1 MNQSYLERR
10 LTLNTPVQKN
20 DQLTVYIEDLTHDG
34 AGVAKVDG
42 YPLFIAGGLPNET
55 VEVHVLKTL
64 KNYGFAKLKNI
75 VEPSPFRVEAPCPV
89 FYECGGCQLQHMT
102 YEGQL
107 AWKESMVRNV
117 MKRIGKIDAPVLP
130 VKGMDK
136 PWEYRNKSQIPFDLE
151 NGQVIAGFY
160 QSKSHRIADT
170 NTCLIQTDEADRL
183 LRAVKENALKLDLIP
198 YNEETKKGQLRH
210 LVVRKGRATGEIMV
224 VLVTKHAKL
233 SKQDAIIQFI
243 REVEPNVKS
252 IVHNVNNR
260 NTNVIFGNETNV
272 IWGKPVIED
281 LIGDVRFEI
290 SARSFY
296 QVNPEQ
302 TEVLYRQALDYAQL
316 TGDETVIDAYCG
328 IGTIS
333 LFLAQKAKQVLGV
346 EIVPQAIEDA
356 KRNAELNGF
365 TNTYFEAGPAEEVIP
380 KWYKEGKQADI
391 LVVDP
396 PRKGCDEALLT
407 TIIEQRPKRVVYVSC
422 NPATLARD
430 LRILEDG
437 GYKTQE
443 IQPVDMFPQSTH
455 VECCALLEL
464 QL

>member
-1 MNQSYLERR
+1 M
-10 LTLNTPVQKN
+10 NTPVQKN
-20 DQLTVYIEDLTHDG
+20 DQLTVHIEDLTHDG

-183 LRAVKENALKLDLIP
+183 LRAVKENALKLDLVP

-210 LVVRKGRATGEIMV
+210 LVVRKGRATGEVMV

-233 SKQDAIIQFI
+233 SKLEEIIQFI

-260 NTNVIFGNETNV
+260 NTNVIFGDETNV

-302 TEVLYRQALDYAQL
+302 TEVLYKQALDYAQL
-316 TGDETVIDAYCG
+316 TGEETVIDAYCG

-380 KWYKEGKQADI
+380 KWYKEGKHADV

-407 TIIEQRPKRVVYVSC
+407 TIIKQRPNRVVYVSC

-437 GYKTQE
+437 GYKTKE
-443 IQPVDMFPQSTH
+443 VQPVDMFPQSTH
-455 VECCALLEL
+455 CEVVAVLEL
-464 QL
+464 V

>member
-1 MNQSYLERR
+1 M
-10 LTLNTPVQKN
+10 NTPVNKN

-34 AGVAKVDG
+34 SGVAKVDG
-42 YPLFIAGGLPNET
+42 YPLFIHGGLPDEKA
-55 VEVHVLKTL
+55 EVRVVKTL
-64 KNYGFAKLKNI
+64 KNYGFAKLLHI

-89 FYECGGCQLQHMT
+89 FYECGGCQLQHIN

-107 AWKESMVRNV
+107 KWKENMVRNV
-117 MKRIGKIDAPVLP
+117 MQRLGKIDAPVLP
-130 VKGMDK
+130 VKGMNN
-136 PWEYRNKSQIPFDLE
+136 PWEYRNKSQIPFGLVD
-151 NGQVIAGFY
+151 GKVIGGFY
-160 QSKSHRIADT
+160 QAKSHRIADT
-170 NTCLIQTDEADRL
+170 PTCLIQSDEADRL
-183 LRAVKENALKLDLIP
+183 MRAFKEKALELDLIP
-198 YNEETKKGQLRH
+198 YNEDTKKGQLRH
-210 LVVRKGRATGEIMV
+210 LVVRKGRATGEVMV
-224 VLVTKHAKL
+224 VLVTKHPKL
-233 SKQDAIIQFI
+233 SKKEAIIELI
-243 REVEPNVKS
+243 REVEPKVTS
-252 IVHNVNNR
+252 IMQNINSK
-260 NTNVIFGNETNV
+260 NTNVIFGDQTNLL
-272 IWGKPVIED
+272 WGKPTIED

-302 TEVLYRQALDYAQL
+302 TEVLYQQALDYAQL
-316 TGDETVIDAYCG
+316 AGDETVIDAYCG

-356 KRNAELNGF
+356 KRNAELNDF

-380 KWYKEGKQADI
+380 RWYKEGKTADV

-443 IQPVDMFPQSTH
+443 IQPVDMFPQTTH
-455 VECCALLEL
+455 CEVVTWLEL
-464 QL
+464 V